1 MQNVHA
7 EDREHEVRWIHS
19 RKYSVRLTLPM
30 GSDFGGVGPWMAAF
44 GLGIVAV
51 EVVDRELEV
60 AV

>member
-1 MQNVHA
+1 MQSVRA
-7 EDREHEVRWIHS
+7 EDREHKVRWIHS

-30 GSDFGGVGPWMAAF
+30 GSDFGGIGPWMAAF

-51 EVVDRELEV
+51 ELVDRDPEV